1 MGVGDQVREIQ
12 VCTVADFTNSSNPT
26 VDSIFFSLTCILK
39 AELGRGKATEG
50 KRKRREC
57 GNEGK
62 RDHSPAG
69 LLPKWPELG

>member
-26 VDSIFFSLTCILK
+26 VDSTFFSLTCILK

-50 KRKRREC
+50 SERGGSVGMRGRETI
-57 GNEGK
+57 
-62 RDHSPAG
+62 HLLVYSPNG
-69 LLPKWPELG
+69 QS